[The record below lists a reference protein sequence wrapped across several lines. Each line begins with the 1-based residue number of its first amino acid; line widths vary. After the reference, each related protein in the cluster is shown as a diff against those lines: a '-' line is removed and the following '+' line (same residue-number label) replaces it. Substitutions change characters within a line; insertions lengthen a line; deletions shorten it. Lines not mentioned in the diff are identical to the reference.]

1 MTPENPEEPNAP
13 QPETLDFLFDQ
24 IIEAD
29 DRQLA
34 AQQSLDQKVIQ
45 VFTGSGI
52 VLGFAAF
59 LATSDVPGGAI
70 GFLIAAG
77 ALFLV
82 LGLVT
87 FWHLWPRRFYIT
99 RHGADLWAQYWS
111 DSVPVIKHAMVD
123 YAVYAYEQNA
133 RALRRQVFRLQ
144 AVLALAGLEVT
155 CVAVAIIWTA
165 AA

>member
-1 MTPENPEEPNAP
+1 MTPEKPEEAGAP
-13 QPETLDFLFDQ
+13 APETVDFLFDQ
-24 IIEAD
+24 IIDAD

-59 LATSDVPGGAI
+59 LATSDVPVGAV

-82 LGLVT
+82 LGLVG

-99 RHGADLWAQYWS
+99 RHGADLWDRYWS

-123 YAVYAYEQNA
+123 DAVYAYEQND
-133 RALRRQVFRLQ
+133 RALRRQVFTLQ
-144 AVLALAGLEVT
+144 AVLAIAGLEVT
-155 CVAVAIIWTA
+155 CVAAAIIWTA
-165 AA
+165 AT

>member
-24 IIEAD
+24 IIEAE

-45 VFTGSGI
+45 VFAGSGI

-59 LATSDVPGGAI
+59 LATSDVPVGAI

-87 FWHLWPRRFYIT
+87 FWQLWPRRFYIA
-99 RHGADLWAQYWS
+99 RHPTTLWDRYWS

-123 YAVYAYEQNA
+123 YAVYAYEQND
-133 RALRRQVFRLQ
+133 RALQQQEITLQ
-144 AVLALAGLEVT
+144 AVLALAGLEIT
-155 CVAVAIIWTA
+155 CVAAAIIWA
-165 AA
+165 AAA

>member
-13 QPETLDFLFDQ
+13 PPETVGFLFDQ
-24 IIEAD
+24 IVEAPE
-29 DRQLA
+29 RQLA
-34 AQQSLDQKVIQ
+34 AQQLLDQKVVQ
-45 VFTGSGI
+45 VFTGGGI

-59 LATSDVPGGAI
+59 LATSDVPVGAI

-82 LGLVT
+82 LGLVA

-99 RHGADLWAQYWS
+99 RHGADLWDQYWS
-111 DSVPVIKHAMVD
+111 DSVPFIKRAMVEH
-123 YAVYAYEQNA
+123 AAAAYERNN
-133 RALRRQVFRLQ
+133 RALRRQVFTLQ

-155 CVAVAIIWTA
+155 CVAAAIIWA
-165 AA
+165 AAA